1 MITRSHPRQL
11 VVFWNKSVKSK
22 QFSDTSTFF
31 QNQDPEDLEKSSK
44 VSYWRHFEKKDFNKF
59 RTTLKYS
66 EVNQWKNILIQF
78 SKFNNKGLIPSRKTC
93 RVSKQSEIR
102 YLENLLEIDKLFLKK
117 WKLKEI

>member
-31 QNQDPEDLEKSSK
+31 KNQDPEDLEKISRK
-44 VSYWRHFEKKDFNKF
+44 PHTEDTAKEKTSNKF

-66 EVNQWKNILIQF
+66 EVN
-78 SKFNNKGLIPSRKTC
+78 
-93 RVSKQSEIR
+93 
-102 YLENLLEIDKLFLKK
+102 
-117 WKLKEI
+117 